1 MVKAVGFYWVNDVD
15 KLRADP
21 PVWRDYLPQ
30 VDGLNC
36 TNIVMMS
43 AEPIPDARLL
53 LETANAVYEASRR
66 GQMVVLDVAWHRL
79 VNDPERRRRMIEALR
94 RLLATDAV
102 RAGIYS
108 LSSDEPDPAGAAQFR
123 DFTKALKEAFPSI
136 RTQVVYSV
144 PNLHAMTD
152 DMNDY
157 VDDIGFDWYFWSPN
171 VDQFGALFDRLEKIA
186 RRDQRLWIYPE
197 TFVFSSQLARRAEVK
212 EQITSILPFYHRWA
226 VEHPRVHGVF
236 YFIWNAPAAGE
247 IGLGLQQ
254 FMDASCPDFHQ
265 GIFDEVTR
273 FGREVTTR
281 AESAA

>member
-1 MVKAVGFYWVNDVD
+1 MVKAVGFYWDNDVD
-15 KLRADP
+15 KLRANP

-43 AEPIPDARLL
+43 AEPVPDGRLL
-53 LETANAVYEASRR
+53 LETANAVYEASQR
-66 GQMVVLDVAWHRL
+66 GQKIVLDLAWHRL
-79 VNDPERRRRMIEALR
+79 VNDPDRRRRMIEALR
-94 RLLATDAV
+94 RLLETDAV
-102 RAGIYS
+102 RAGLYS
-108 LSSDEPDPAGAAQFR
+108 LSSDEPDPAGAGQFR
-123 DFTKALKEAFPSI
+123 DFTKSLKETFPSV

-144 PNLHAMTD
+144 PNVKAMTD

-171 VDQFGALFDRLEKIA
+171 ADQFGALYDRLEKIA

-197 TFVFSSQLARRAEVK
+197 TFVFQAQLARAAELK
-212 EQITSILPFYHRWA
+212 EHIASILPFYHRWA

-254 FMDASCPDFHQ
+254 FMDRESPHFHQ
-265 GIFDEVTR
+265 GICDQVTAFGQEVLATA
-273 FGREVTTR
+273 G
-281 AESAA
+281 SDD